1 MECPRG
7 WILTT
12 NDQGFFVPFFVK
24 TRSVDVFYSNS
35 VSDKFGTAGVI
46 TDEENI
52 KIYPPGQEYH
62 YNSGIWNVK
71 LNNNESFTMGCKL
84 DLAPEKL
91 TANADGRSLRCT
103 IELPFPVRTD
113 YFIDVNIT
121 KSCTTLTAI
130 TAHTNVVLDTPSE
143 TQDIEKIFI
152 DLYKSDGSTLTEA
165 DKQSGG
171 LTDATNYLYVNI
183 SGVAQLGEYSHM
195 DDVNQ
200 IGAEWDG
207 SASGIGAKDVYTKQ
221 ETENLI
227 AALRAD
233 VKSGKVITPPNIVDV
248 ADDAASSEVLPTGI
262 LIDIDEDTTST
273 LAENASAKG
282 VTTFVTEDD
291 EINEKLEDPG
301 VVHLDIEDSSI

>member
-1 MECPRG
+1 
-7 WILTT
+7 
-12 NDQGFFVPFFVK
+12 
-24 TRSVDVFYSNS
+24 
-35 VSDKFGTAGVI
+35 
-46 TDEENI
+46 
-52 KIYPPGQEYH
+52 
-62 YNSGIWNVK
+62 
-71 LNNNESFTMGCKL
+71 
-84 DLAPEKL
+84 
-91 TANADGRSLRCT
+91 
-103 IELPFPVRTD
+103 
-113 YFIDVNIT
+113 
-121 KSCTTLTAI
+121 
-130 TAHTNVVLDTPSE
+130 
-143 TQDIEKIFI
+143 
-152 DLYKSDGSTLTEA
+152 
-165 DKQSGG
+165 
-171 LTDATNYLYVNI
+171 
-183 SGVAQLGEYSHM
+183 M